1 MIVKNGTFQSYRTC
15 SVQRRGRL
23 GLRTSDV
30 RISKIE
36 KYKQKGTVCVIFQ
49 HKCKT
54 TKLTEQEIG
63 YELNSSTLFKWKQR
77 IVLGCYWTPLLCCS
91 SSSSTG
97 EGDKAVKHQRYY
109 SRKFLLHCLIDM
121 QVALKASHARV
132 HSVL

>member
-1 MIVKNGTFQSYRTC
+1 MIVKNGTFQCYRTC

-23 GLRTSDV
+23 GLRTSDA

-63 YELNSSTLFKWKQR
+63 YELDSTLCLNGSSALYLDA
-77 IVLGCYWTPLLCCS
+77 IGHHYCVVVLFQY
-91 SSSSTG
+91 
-97 EGDKAVKHQRYY
+97 
-109 SRKFLLHCLIDM
+109 
-121 QVALKASHARV
+121 
-132 HSVL
+132 